1 MNNDDWF
8 LTSVVAAAFIAG
20 YSIVSFI
27 ATKVKSQQQTGPG
40 EGRAGQSQQEEA
52 KSEAW
57 ESQSEEE
64 KYARVLGLSTMVTA
78 ADVRRA
84 YRELLAKYHPDKV
97 KHLGA
102 EFTSIAEVRTLEI
115 LRAYDYFRKKYDIR

>member
-1 MNNDDWF
+1 MNSDDWF
-8 LTSVVAAAFIAG
+8 LTSVVAVGLIAG
-20 YSIVSFI
+20 YSIVSFV
-27 ATKVKSQQQTGPG
+27 ATKLKSQQQTGPG
-40 EGRAGQSQQEEA
+40 EGQAGQSQQEEA
-52 KSEAW
+52 KSEAC

-84 YRELLAKYHPDKV
+84 YRELLTKYHPDKV

-102 EFTSIAEVRTLEI
+102 EFTSIAEVKTRKILE
-115 LRAYDYFRKKYDIR
+115 AYDYFRKKYDIR